1 MANRVAPSRK
11 TLKKILIVDDDS
23 QIRTL
28 LKEILRGRRYAVV
41 EAQDGRQALDIVHR
55 ESIDLIITDRSM
67 PNMDGLELLKQL
79 REENRQIPTLII
91 SAYGEESLWA
101 EAIALGA
108 EDYILKPFSSESVL
122 KVVKR
127 KLG

>member
-1 MANRVAPSRK
+1 MAKRVTSSSK
-11 TLKKILIVDDDS
+11 ISKKILIVDDDAK
-23 QIRTL
+23 IRTL
-28 LKEILRGRRYAVV
+28 LKEILNAHRYAVV
-41 EAQDGRQALDIVHR
+41 EAEDGRQALAIIHKDA
-55 ESIDLIITDRSM
+55 IDLIITDRSM
-67 PNMDGLELLKQL
+67 PTMDGLELLKQL
-79 REENRQIPTLII
+79 REENRQIPTLMI

-127 KLG
+127 KLT